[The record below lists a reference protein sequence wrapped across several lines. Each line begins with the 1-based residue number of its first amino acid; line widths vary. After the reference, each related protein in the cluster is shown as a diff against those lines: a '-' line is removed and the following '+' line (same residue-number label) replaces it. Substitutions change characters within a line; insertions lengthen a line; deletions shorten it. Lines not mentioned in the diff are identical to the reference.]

1 MRNTV
6 LSLLLLLGVSAH
18 AGASTVRSDESLVGT
33 IKAADKHLFGYV
45 RWSAVGAFGYGR
57 PFLFNYEIATEGAK
71 PVIVCSQTPLTI
83 GQKALVVIKK
93 HEQPAPVGCSKG
105 SIYIPMGRLDTFIY
119 PASSAL
125 DRTRDW
131 IALPPAV
138 DQDFGCKVQT
148 LDYEAISKDGAGK
161 ATDDY
166 AAALSAS
173 RFVLWQDLRKCL

>member
-1 MRNTV
+1 M
-6 LSLLLLLGVSAH
+6 
-18 AGASTVRSDESLVGT
+18 GT

-148 LDYEAISKDGAGK
+148 LDYEATSKDGAGK